1 MVEALIN
8 YARLAP
14 QLTSPGAVYLIG
26 AGPGDVE
33 LMTLK
38 SVRILGEADVIL
50 IDSLVNPQVLQF
62 AKATAEIIEVG
73 KRARRKSA
81 SQADINSL
89 LIDYARRGLRV
100 VRLKGGDPCVFARGG
115 EEMLALA
122 EAGIAVTIVS
132 GITSGIAAPA
142 ALQIPLT
149 HRELAQSLVF
159 AVGNS
164 KPGGAE
170 PNWRAIAQTDSTIV
184 VYMGLTRAR
193 AIAAHLM
200 AAGLAADTPA
210 AAVQD
215 GTLPS
220 QVAILSGLKDLP
232 DLIERQGLVSP
243 TLLIIGKVVALSPL
257 WQGGIGPA
265 NIGAGKVEN
274 NGPAA
279 EVELGGVL

>member
-8 YARLAP
+8 YARRAP

-50 IDSLVNPQVLQF
+50 IDSLVNKQVLQF
-62 AKATAEIIEVG
+62 AGATAEIIEVG

-81 SQADINSL
+81 QADINSL

-122 EAGIAVTIVS
+122 EAGIAVNIVS

-193 AIAAHLM
+193 AIAAQLM

-220 QVAILSGLKDLP
+220 QVAILSELQDLP
-232 DLIERQGLVSP
+232 DLIERHGLVSP
-243 TLLIIGKVVALSPL
+243 TLLVIGKVVALSPL
-257 WQGGIGPA
+257 WPA
-265 NIGAGKVEN
+265 GNDSLSLHTRVE
-274 NGPAA
+274 GQAA
-279 EVELGGVL
+279 EAELGGVL